1 MHDSVGPSPV
11 PPVPAEGSVDVSR
24 PFSHRRRNRH
34 GRGMR
39 SGPLPLGAPVRRT
52 RADVFD
58 DAVLDSAQRL
68 QRLHRPALDA
78 VSFAVQQIPDDLE
91 QLRARATGE
100 LLADGGIPMGR
111 LDERDGR
118 VVIVVFRR
126 VVEQF
131 AGRDI
136 PLADAVHDAI
146 VELVASWLHWDPEAV
161 DPHYGRFD

>member
-11 PPVPAEGSVDVSR
+11 PPVPAEGSAVAFRS
-24 PFSHRRRNRH
+24 PTRRRNRH

-39 SGPLPLGAPVRRT
+39 SGPLPLGAPARRT
-52 RADVFD
+52 RTDVFD
-58 DAVLDSAQRL
+58 DAVMDSAQRL

-78 VSFAVQQIPDDLE
+78 VAFAVQQIPDDLE
-91 QLRARATGE
+91 SLRARDTGE

-118 VVIVVFRR
+118 TVIVVHRR

-136 PLADAVHDAI
+136 PLTDAVNDAI

-161 DPHYGRFD
+161 DPHYGRFE

>member
-1 MHDSVGPSPV
+1 M
-11 PPVPAEGSVDVSR
+11 
-24 PFSHRRRNRH
+24 
-34 GRGMR
+34 RG
-39 SGPLPLGAPVRRT
+39 GPLPWGVPGRRT
-52 RADVFD
+52 PTDVFD
-58 DAVLDSAQRL
+58 DAVLDSALRL

-91 QLRARATGE
+91 DLRARDTGE

-118 VVIVVFRR
+118 VVVVVFRR

-136 PLADAVHDAI
+136 PIADAVHDAI

-161 DPHYGRFD
+161 DPHYGRFE